1 MFKLGKKIQRINL
14 GSIVSP
20 SMIPSQEQV
29 SYSSRSPNDI
39 MASTMLLVTVCVFSQ
54 SELSTVSGEKIY
66 LPTRFYGSSK
76 FLATNG
82 ETKSWRRSTGT
93 VVRLKIREG
102 QLLFS
107 ELVDDLLDLAN
118 PWSWV

>member
-1 MFKLGKKIQRINL
+1 MDDLKHIFLESSRGLQPRCDSRNMLSGLWQMFKLGKKIQRINL

-54 SELSTVSGEKIY
+54 SELSI
-66 LPTRFYGSSK
+66 
-76 FLATNG
+76 
-82 ETKSWRRSTGT
+82 WRKDIPSDEI
-93 VVRLKIREG
+93 L
-102 QLLFS
+102 
-107 ELVDDLLDLAN
+107 
-118 PWSWV
+118 